1 MNPVDVH
8 IEGRMDTHFSIE
20 FFSRF
25 ISLTSLTLTSPHDA
39 YIHRVYQKKGNRKKV
54 NFGFLW
60 RPQYLIY
67 RTNSFTSETT
77 CYHLNNIT

>member
-1 MNPVDVH
+1 MY
-8 IEGRMDTHFSIE
+8 I
-20 FFSRF
+20 F
-25 ISLTSLTLTSPHDA
+25 I
-39 YIHRVYQKKGNRKKV
+39 YRVYQKKGNRKKV
-54 NFGFLW
+54 NFGVLW